1 MYSGSSLRMSYS
13 VFIPHVFPNIKHEHV
28 AQAFTMHGY
37 GIVKSV
43 DFVSKMRTDGK
54 VTRCAFVHFTHWF
67 KGEGPDRFREKIED
81 PEKQARIVYDDP
93 WFWIVL
99 PNTGKKVERDPC
111 ADCAACK
118 FARSERYQ
126 QPMSKIDKTID
137 LVDASY
143 VASLEKEIAGLRE
156 ENAMLRRMTD
166 QVESEMDTSD

>member
-1 MYSGSSLRMSYS
+1 MYSGSSSRMSYS
-13 VFIPHVFPNIKHEHV
+13 VFIPHVFPNIKHEHI
-28 AQAFTMHGY
+28 ANAFTMHGY
-37 GIVKSV
+37 GFVKSV

-54 VTRCAFVHFTHWF
+54 MSRSAFVHFVHWF
-67 KGEGPDRFREKIED
+67 SGEGPDRFREKIED

-99 PNTGKKVERDPC
+99 PNTGKKVVRDPC
-111 ADCAACK
+111 ADCAACT

-126 QPMSKIDKTID
+126 QPMTE

-143 VASLEKEIAGLRE
+143 VSCLERDIALLRE

-166 QVESEMDTSD
+166 QVESGIETFE

>member
-1 MYSGSSLRMSYS
+1 MFYS
-13 VFIPHVFPNIKHEHV
+13 VFIPHVFPNIKHEHI
-28 AQAFTMHGY
+28 AQAFTVHGY

-43 DFVSKMRTDGK
+43 DFVSKTSADGK
-54 VTRCAFVHFTHWF
+54 ISRCAFVHFTHWF

-111 ADCAACK
+111 ADCAACT

-126 QPMSKIDKTID
+126 EPMRKIVETTDF
-137 LVDASY
+137 VSASY
-143 VASLEKEIAGLRE
+143 VSALEKEISMLRE
-156 ENAMLRRMTD
+156 ENALLRRMTD